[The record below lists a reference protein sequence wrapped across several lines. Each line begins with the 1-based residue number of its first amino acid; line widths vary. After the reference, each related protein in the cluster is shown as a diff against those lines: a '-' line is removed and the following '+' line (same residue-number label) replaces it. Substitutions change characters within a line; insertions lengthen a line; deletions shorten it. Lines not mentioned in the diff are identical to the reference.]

1 MQGKCV
7 YDYVSHLSSI
17 SRVVAVQR
25 KLSKEH
31 GRSGASAHILRGL
44 RLRTRWVSASLFCT
58 YTSFNIPWMLNRCLR
73 QAYNRLTFTSRGF
86 NWSRNITASAWYFH
100 VAAQRQRFG
109 IRAGTIVYRSISGVP
124 KTVISTGAICSSLGS
139 VKGDKVFVLFLLL
152 LLSGPMFR
160 PRF

>member
-1 MQGKCV
+1 MHVRLRFTSAQGRQAGPCAEKNC
-7 YDYVSHLSSI
+7 
-17 SRVVAVQR
+17 R
-25 KLSKEH
+25 
-31 GRSGASAHILRGL
+31 RSMGDQGPAPINLRGL
-44 RLRTRWVSASLFCT
+44 RLHTRWVSASLLCI

-124 KTVISTGAICSSLGS
+124 KTVISTEAICSSLGS